1 MVGKIL
7 IARVVSLNM
16 LMVCIVPHS
25 VMTTIFARE
34 VILHLSS
41 FNTIEHLSHSPNE
54 SETGVTLELNTM
66 QLLYSL
72 QRFTPD
78 ISPVTVLLP
87 TWAGVTPS
95 WSSPSPF
102 CTSLISSKINFFKYW
117 TALYVIEFLPH
128 LIPTG
133 HVLLKLWY
141 LYTHLFFG

>member
-25 VMTTIFARE
+25 VMTTIFAR
-34 VILHLSS
+34 VHLSS

-95 WSSPSPF
+95 PSPF
-102 CTSLISSKINFFKYW
+102 CTSLISSKINF
-117 TALYVIEFLPH
+117 LNIERH
-128 LIPTG
+128 YM
-133 HVLLKLWY
+133 LLNFY
-141 LYTHLFFG
+141 HI